1 MEKEIV
7 WTLTSQNQ
15 LEDIYFYLLEETKI
29 FTIPDK
35 VIDSIIN
42 SVLILKTDWEIYEND
57 EIRIPINENYRAF
70 EKFNYRISY
79 KIAEKII
86 YIIRV
91 RHTSR
96 NPKFYK

>member
-15 LEDIYFYLLEETKI
+15 LEYIYFYLLEETKS

-35 VIDSIIN
+35 VIDSIVN
-42 SVLILKTDWEIYEND
+42 SVLVLKTDWEIYETD
-57 EIRIPINENYRAF
+57 EMRIPINENYRAF
-70 EKFNYRISY
+70 EKFSYRISY
-79 KIAEKII
+79 KITKKII

-91 RHTSR
+91 RHSSR